1 MCIKGRAR
9 AVNQETGEVV
19 ASNWAISLSVEA
31 YLNALANLNRN
42 VDTQRNY

>member
-19 ASNWAISLSVEA
+19 ASNWVISLSVEA
-31 YLNALANLNRN
+31 YLGALADFKRN
-42 VDTQRNY
+42 VDTQCNN

>member
-19 ASNWAISLSVEA
+19 ASNWVISLSMEA
-31 YLNALANLNRN
+31 YLSALANLNGN
-42 VDTQRNY
+42 VDNQCND